1 MSTFARRFAL
11 DAHFYLFL
19 DVFLS
24 KMNVITKTL
33 QLADGRTIT
42 IETGKVAK
50 QADGSVMLRMNNT
63 VLLATV
69 CAAKD
74 AVPGTDFMP
83 LQVDY
88 REQYAA
94 AGRFPGGF
102 TKREGKASDNEIL
115 TSRLVDRVLR
125 PLFPSNYHA
134 EVFVNVMLF
143 SADGV
148 DQPDALAGF
157 AASAALACSDIP
169 FECPI
174 SEVRV
179 ARINGEYVI
188 NPTFAQMKEADM
200 DIMVG
205 ASAENIM
212 MVEGEMKEVSEQ
224 DLLGALKAAM
234 DAIKPMCELQAEL
247 SKELGKDVKR
257 EYDHEVNDEDLRAQ
271 MNKELY
277 QPAYDVT
284 KQALEKQQRAEAFEK
299 ILEDFKEKYAAD
311 HADLTEDELDE
322 KYAMMERYYHDV
334 ERDAMRRCIL
344 DEGIRL
350 DGRKTDEIR
359 PIWCE
364 VSPLPMPHGSS
375 IFTRGETQS
384 LSTVT
389 LGTKLDEKLVDDVLD
404 KSYMKFL
411 LHYNFPPFCT
421 GEAKAQ
427 RGVGRREIGHGHLA
441 WRGLKGQIPEDF
453 PYTVRLVSQ
462 ILESNGS
469 SSMATVCAGTLALM
483 DAGVPMKKPVSG
495 IAMGLI
501 KNPGEDK
508 YAVLSDILGDEDHL
522 GDMDFKTTGTRD
534 GLTATQMDI
543 KCDGLSFDILE
554 KALMQAKAGREHI
567 LKCLTDT
574 IAEPRPELKP
584 HVPRIEAFDI
594 PKEFI
599 GAVIGPGGKIIQ
611 QMQEDTSTVIT
622 IDEADGVGHVQVSGP
637 NRDCIDAAI
646 RKIRAIVAVPEVGEV
661 YEGTVRSIMPY
672 GCFVEIMPGKDGL
685 LHISEIDWKRL
696 ETVEE
701 AGIKE
706 GDKITVK
713 LLEIDQKT
721 GKYKLSHRVLIPKPE
736 GYVERP
742 PRRERPER
750 GDRPERGERSE
761 RGDRGDRRQPR
772 QDRGD
777 RGDRRQP
784 RPERRHR
791 EDDEYRDPSANRE
804 PRDFSDALDHMD
816 F

>member
-1 MSTFARRFAL
+1 
-11 DAHFYLFL
+11 
-19 DVFLS
+19 
-24 KMNVITKTL
+24 MNVITKTV
-33 QLADGRTIT
+33 QLPDGRTIS

-50 QADGSVMLRMNNT
+50 QADGAAVLRMGNT

-69 CAAKD
+69 CAAKE

-94 AGRFPGGF
+94 AGRYPGGF
-102 TKREGKASDNEIL
+102 TKREGKANDDEIL

-125 PLFPSNYHA
+125 PLFPSDYHC
-134 EVFVNVMLF
+134 EVYVQVMLL
-143 SADGV
+143 SADGI

-157 AASAALACSDIP
+157 AASAALAASDIP
-169 FECPI
+169 IDYPT

-179 ARINGEYVI
+179 ARVNGEYVI
-188 NPTFAQMKEADM
+188 NPTFEQMKHADM
-200 DIMVG
+200 DLMVG
-205 ASAENIM
+205 ATKDNIM
-212 MVEGEMKEVSEQ
+212 MVEGEMDEVSEQ
-224 DLLGALKAAM
+224 DLIGALKAAHE
-234 DAIKPMCELQAEL
+234 AIKPMCEMQEEL
-247 SKELGKDVKR
+247 SKACGTDVKR
-257 EYDHEVNDEDLRAQ
+257 EYDDEINDEDLREQVRKETYDACYAEAQ
-271 MNKELY
+271 SGDNDKKHREETY
-277 QPAYDVT
+277 EKIKSDFIEAYDAAHT
-284 KQALEKQQRAEAFEK
+284 DLSEDDLEEKHAE
-299 ILEDFKEKYAAD
+299 I
-311 HADLTEDELDE
+311 
-322 KYAMMERYYHDV
+322 ERYFADV
-334 ERDAMRRCIL
+334 QRDSMRRSVL
-344 DEGIRL
+344 DTGKRM
-350 DGRKTDEIR
+350 DGRATDEIR

-364 VSPLPMPHGSS
+364 VDTLPMPHGSA
-375 IFTRGETQS
+375 IFQRGETMS
-384 LSTVT
+384 LSTCT
-389 LGTKLDEKLVDDVLD
+389 LGTKMDEKMVDNVLD
-404 KSYMKFL
+404 KSYQRFL

-441 WRGLKGQIPEDF
+441 WRALKGQIPADF

-522 GDMDFKTTGTRD
+522 GDMDFKTTGTKD

-543 KCDGLSFDILE
+543 KCDGLSFEILE

-567 LKCLTDT
+567 LNLLTET
-574 IAEPRPELKP
+574 IAEPRQEMKP
-584 HVPRIEAFDI
+584 QVPRIIQLEI

-611 QMQEDTSTVIT
+611 QIQEETGATIT
-622 IDEADGVGHVQVSGP
+622 IEETEGIGKVQVSAP
-637 NRDCIDAAI
+637 NKDSIDAALG
-646 RKIRAIVAVPEVGEV
+646 KIKAIVAVPEIGEE

-672 GCFVEIMPGKDGL
+672 GCFVEILPGKDGL

-706 GDKITVK
+706 GDKIKVK
-713 LLEIDQKT
+713 LLDIDPKT
-721 GKYKLSHRVLIPKPE
+721 GKYKLSRRVLLEKPE
-736 GYVERP
+736 GYVEPQRRP
-742 PRRERPER
+742 
-750 GDRPERGERSE
+750 
-761 RGDRGDRRQPR
+761 RGDRRPR
-772 QDRGD
+772 RDGEHRHE
-777 RGDRRQP
+777 
-784 RPERRHR
+784 ERRPRR
-791 EDDEYRDPSANRE
+791 ENNDVENND
-804 PRDFSDALDHMD
+804 
-816 F
+816 

>member
-1 MSTFARRFAL
+1 
-11 DAHFYLFL
+11 
-19 DVFLS
+19 
-24 KMNVITKTL
+24 MNVITKSV
-33 QLADGRTIT
+33 QLPDGRTIT

-50 QADGSVMLRMNNT
+50 QADGAAVLRMGNT

-88 REQYAA
+88 REQYSA

-102 TKREGKASDNEIL
+102 TKREGKASDEEIL
-115 TSRLVDRVLR
+115 TSRLVDRALR

-134 EVFVNVMLF
+134 EVYVQVMLL

-157 AASAALACSDIP
+157 AASAAMACSDIP
-169 FECPI
+169 FEHYI

-179 ARINGEYVI
+179 ARINGEYVV
-188 NPTFAQMKEADM
+188 NPTFQQMEEADM

-205 ASAENIM
+205 ATKDNIM

-224 DLLGALKAAM
+224 DLIGALKVAAE
-234 DAIKPMCELQAEL
+234 AIKPMCELQYEL
-247 SKELGKDVKR
+247 AKEKGTDVKR
-257 EYDHEVNDEDLRAQ
+257 EYDHEINDEELREQ
-271 MNKELY
+271 IKSELY
-277 QPAYDVT
+277 KPAYDINH
-284 KQALEKQQRAEAFEK
+284 QALEKHARQDAFDKVLADFLEKYDAAHTDLSEEDLEEKHAEA
-299 ILEDFKEKYAAD
+299 
-311 HADLTEDELDE
+311 T
-322 KYAMMERYYHDV
+322 RYYDDV
-334 ERDAMRRCIL
+334 MRDAMRRCIL
-344 DEGIRL
+344 DEGLRL
-350 DGRKTDEIR
+350 DGRATTDIR

-364 VSPLPMPHGSS
+364 VSPLPMPHGSA
-375 IFTRGETQS
+375 IFQRGETMS
-384 LSTVT
+384 LSTCT
-389 LGTKLDEKLVDDVLD
+389 LGTKMDEKLIDGVLE
-404 KSYMKFL
+404 KSYQRFL
-411 LHYNFPPFCT
+411 LHYNFPPFST

-441 WRGLKGQIPEDF
+441 WRGLKGQIPADF

-483 DAGVPMKKPVSG
+483 DAGVPMTKPVSG

-508 YAVLSDILGDEDHL
+508 YAILSDILGDEDHL

-543 KCDGLSFDILE
+543 KCDGLSFEILE
-554 KALMQAKAGREHI
+554 EALMQAKAGREHI
-567 LKCLTDT
+567 LNCMMET
-574 IAEPRPELKP
+574 ISEPRAEMKP
-584 HVPRIEAFDI
+584 QVPRIVALDI

-611 QMQEDTSTVIT
+611 QMQEDTGATIT
-622 IDEADGVGHVQVSGP
+622 IEETEGKGHVQVSAP
-637 NRDCIDAAI
+637 NKDSIDAALA
-646 RKIRAIVAVPEVGEV
+646 KIKAIVAVPEVGEV

-672 GCFVEIMPGKDGL
+672 GCFVEILPGKDGL

-706 GDKITVK
+706 GDKIKVK
-713 LLEIDQKT
+713 LMEIDPKT
-721 GKYKLSHRVLIPKPE
+721 GKYKLSHRVLMEKPE
-736 GYVERP
+736 GYVERE
-742 PRRERPER
+742 RRS
-750 GDRPERGERSE
+750 RPERGERRPRRDDRHEGRGE
-761 RGDRGDRRQPR
+761 RPARQPR
-772 QDRGD
+772 RYEHRGEE
-777 RGDRRQP
+777 Q
-784 RPERRHR
+784 
-791 EDDEYRDPSANRE
+791 A
-804 PRDFSDALDHMD
+804 PRDFNDSLDHNND
-816 F
+816 VE

>member
-1 MSTFARRFAL
+1 
-11 DAHFYLFL
+11 
-19 DVFLS
+19 
-24 KMNVITKTL
+24 MNVITKTV
-33 QLADGRTIT
+33 QLPDGRTIS

-50 QADGSVMLRMNNT
+50 QADGAAVLRMGNT

-69 CAAKD
+69 CAAKE

-94 AGRFPGGF
+94 AGRYPGGF
-102 TKREGKASDNEIL
+102 TKREGKANDDEIL

-125 PLFPSNYHA
+125 PLFPSDYHC
-134 EVFVNVMLF
+134 EVYVQVMLL
-143 SADGV
+143 SADGI

-157 AASAALACSDIP
+157 AASAALAASDIP
-169 FECPI
+169 IDYPT

-179 ARINGEYVI
+179 ARVNGEYVI
-188 NPTFAQMKEADM
+188 NPTFEQMKHADM
-200 DIMVG
+200 DLMVG
-205 ASAENIM
+205 ATKDNIM
-212 MVEGEMKEVSEQ
+212 MVEGEMDEVSEQ
-224 DLLGALKAAM
+224 DLIGALKAAHE
-234 DAIKPMCELQAEL
+234 AIKPMCEMQEEL
-247 SKELGKDVKR
+247 SKACGTDVKR
-257 EYDHEVNDEDLRAQ
+257 EYDDEINDEDLREQVRKETYDACYAEAQ
-271 MNKELY
+271 SGDNDKKHREETY
-277 QPAYDVT
+277 EKIKSDFIEAYDAAHT
-284 KQALEKQQRAEAFEK
+284 DLSEDDLEEKHAE
-299 ILEDFKEKYAAD
+299 I
-311 HADLTEDELDE
+311 
-322 KYAMMERYYHDV
+322 ERYFADV
-334 ERDAMRRCIL
+334 QRDSMRRSVL
-344 DEGIRL
+344 DTGKRM
-350 DGRKTDEIR
+350 DGRATDEIR

-364 VSPLPMPHGSS
+364 VDTLPMPHGSA
-375 IFTRGETQS
+375 IFQRGETMS
-384 LSTVT
+384 LSTCT
-389 LGTKLDEKLVDDVLD
+389 LGTKMDEKMVDNVLD
-404 KSYMKFL
+404 KSYQRFL

-441 WRGLKGQIPEDF
+441 WRALKGQIPADF

-522 GDMDFKTTGTRD
+522 GDMDFKTTGTKD

-543 KCDGLSFDILE
+543 KCDGLSFEILE

-567 LKCLTDT
+567 LNLLTET
-574 IAEPRPELKP
+574 IAEPRQEMKP
-584 HVPRIEAFDI
+584 QVPRIIQLEI

-611 QMQEDTSTVIT
+611 QIQEETGATIT
-622 IDEADGVGHVQVSGP
+622 IEETEGVGKVQVSAP
-637 NRDCIDAAI
+637 NKDSIDAALG
-646 RKIRAIVAVPEVGEV
+646 KIKAIVAVPEIGEV

-672 GCFVEIMPGKDGL
+672 GCFVEILPGKDGL

-706 GDKITVK
+706 GDKLKVK
-713 LLEIDQKT
+713 LLDIDPKT
-721 GKYKLSHRVLIPKPE
+721 GKYKLSRRVLLEKPE
-736 GYVERP
+736 GYVEPQRRP
-742 PRRERPER
+742 
-750 GDRPERGERSE
+750 
-761 RGDRGDRRQPR
+761 RGDRRPR
-772 QDRGD
+772 RDGEHRHE
-777 RGDRRQP
+777 
-784 RPERRHR
+784 ERRPRR
-791 EDDEYRDPSANRE
+791 ENNDVENND
-804 PRDFSDALDHMD
+804 
-816 F
+816 